1 MATWA
6 DFYPELMPHVVGCP
20 NPMANTALREAA
32 RDFFRRTRLW
42 RQWMDAVTVVN
53 GVRVY
58 DLDLP
63 TGSMVARIER
73 CTVNGQPMDVLSHTE
88 QESDYSLYEQHDLG
102 VVSVDRASFVL
113 TRPLGDGALIGVE
126 VSLIPNKTG
135 RGIPDDLFAQ
145 HSQDIV
151 EGAKHRLMLIP
162 KTAFYDSSLAM
173 NALTN
178 YESAV
183 GTKTVEAWKGS
194 TGTVPRRRIGW
205 C

>member
-20 NPMANTALREAA
+20 NPMANIALREAA

-42 RQWMDAVTVVN
+42 RQWLEPVTVQA

-63 TGSMVARIER
+63 AGAMVSRIER

-88 QESDYSLYEQHDLG
+88 QDSDYSRYDQTDMG
-102 VVSVDRASFVL
+102 VVSADRASFVL
-113 TRPLGDGALIGVE
+113 TRQLGVGALVAAE
-126 VSLIPNKTG
+126 VALMPAKTG

-162 KTAFYDSSLAM
+162 KTVFYDASLAM

-178 YESAV
+178 FESAV

-194 TGTVPRRRIGW
+194 TGTVPRRRVGW